1 MSSKQIISQLYT
13 LINQLENN
21 EASRGDALQ
30 DELIALHDAVDSYD
44 VAYDS
49 RAENYEP
56 ESSAYRSAEQA
67 YKESREW
74 TA

>member
-1 MSSKQIISQLYT
+1 MTSKQIISQLYA
-13 LINQLENN
+13 LINQLENS
-21 EASRGDALQ
+21 EACRGDALQ
-30 DELIALHDAVDSYD
+30 DELIILRDAVVSYD

-56 ESSAYRSAEQA
+56 ESRAYRSAEQA

>member
-1 MSSKQIISQLYT
+1 MTSKQIISQLYT

-49 RAENYEP
+49 RAENIACDPYW
-56 ESSAYRSAEQA
+56 RL
-67 YKESREW
+67 
-74 TA
+74 

>member
-21 EASRGDALQ
+21 EAGRGDALQ
-30 DELIALHDAVDSYD
+30 DELIALHDGVDSYD

-56 ESSAYRSAEQA
+56 ESRAYRSAEQA